1 MIHIAICDDEQY
13 MADRIR
19 DMAVAFFR
27 EKKIE
32 IAVSQFANG
41 KELIQYK
48 GEIHIL
54 FLDIQ
59 MEEPDGMETARKL
72 RSENFKGFLIF
83 ITVLKEMVFQAFEVQ
98 AYDYLVKPVGEQ
110 QFKRT
115 MERLLLSMDSAR
127 ENSLLVQK
135 GNESSV
141 ISFEDIIFCEVIDR
155 KIYLHLKGAKI
166 LDYFLVGNKL
176 GMAENEGIDVSC
188 SLTLPNPCHI
198 ADMDLGIILSNAL
211 DNAICACRKMGR
223 EERKYICVSGKIQG
237 DFILLEIEN
246 SFCGDTGFTPGIG
259 LGNIKATAEKYY
271 GSMKLE
277 TEGTDCRLSVLLIIS
292 WHGESIPQQSS

>member
-19 DMAVAFFR
+19 DMAVAFFW

-98 AYDYLVKPVGEQ
+98 AYDYLVKPVGER

-127 ENSLLVQK
+127 KTSLLVQK

-166 LDYFLVGNKL
+166 LDYYDRIQRLEEKL
-176 GMAENEGIDVSC
+176 DGRFYRCHRSYLINLGCLKGYKDGRAYMEDGSQIPVSRLRSREFSDV
-188 SLTLPNPCHI
+188 
-198 ADMDLGIILSNAL
+198 IL
-211 DNAICACRKMGR
+211 D
-223 EERKYICVSGKIQG
+223 Y
-237 DFILLEIEN
+237 
-246 SFCGDTGFTPGIG
+246 
-259 LGNIKATAEKYY
+259 
-271 GSMKLE
+271 MKN
-277 TEGTDCRLSVLLIIS
+277 R
-292 WHGESIPQQSS
+292 